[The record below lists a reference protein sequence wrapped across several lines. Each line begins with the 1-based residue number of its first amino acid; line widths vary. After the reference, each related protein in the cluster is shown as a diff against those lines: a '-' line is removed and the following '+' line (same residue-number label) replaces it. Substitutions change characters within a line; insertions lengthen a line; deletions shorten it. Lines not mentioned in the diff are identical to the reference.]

1 MNTQISNARMKRII
15 FMLFGTTLS
24 LGLLLLVSQ
33 HEIQAKYS
41 SEIKF
46 KHQNN
51 TIVGTLHLPD
61 TSRSYPVIIFVHG
74 DGAQNR
80 LSDGAYVIMMNHF
93 LNNGIGVFS
102 YDKAGVG
109 DSTGNWLHQS
119 MSDRATQVLEAVKT
133 LKARE
138 DVINNKIGLLGFS
151 QAGWVLPKIAKQ
163 KHGISYVIIVGGA
176 INWMEQIDFYEP
188 NQLKHLGYIPKD
200 DPSEA
205 MQTFIKLNKNS
216 DATEDLK
223 KVDIP
228 LLGVFGE
235 NDLRVDAKKSYEMY
249 NEIFRTKEKSKI
261 LMIPNAT
268 HEILNSKYYN
278 FLTPWTALAKVRYFI
293 EGKDA
298 YNHEYMDTLIKW
310 IKNQ

>member
-1 MNTQISNARMKRII
+1 MKRITFI
-15 FMLFGTTLS
+15 LFGTTLVLFLS
-24 LGLLLLVSQ
+24 LLLLASQ
-33 HEIQAKYS
+33 HEIHAKYS
-41 SEIKF
+41 SKIKF
-46 KHQNN
+46 KHQRN

-61 TSRSYPVIIFVHG
+61 TSKPYPVIIFVHG
-74 DGAQNR
+74 DGAQDR
-80 LSDGAYVIMMNHF
+80 FSGGAYVIMMNHF

-119 MSDRATQVLEAVKT
+119 MSDRAKQIIEAVKT
-133 LKARE
+133 LSIRE
-138 DVINNKIGLLGFS
+138 DVISNKIGLLGFS
-151 QAGWVLPKIAKQ
+151 QAGWVLPKIAK
-163 KHGISYVIIVGGA
+163 KGYGISYAIIVGGA

-188 NQLKHLGYIPKD
+188 NQLKYLGYIPKD

-235 NDLRVDAKKSYEMY
+235 DDLRVDAKKSYEVY
-249 NEIFRTKEKSKI
+249 SEIFRNKKESKM
-261 LMIPNAT
+261 LLIPNAT

-278 FLTPWTALAKVRYFI
+278 FLSPWTTLAKIQYFI
-293 EGKDA
+293 EGENA
-298 YNHEYMDTLIKW
+298 YNHDYMKTLIEWVKS
-310 IKNQ
+310 Q